1 MMMTKIKNYI
11 IVTKGKTSNKE
22 FLNEFAQS
30 LFVKFTIED
39 LETAFVIQYSDD
51 VEESIIN
58 EAFTSYLFDACDNV
72 IVYIG
77 RSFVNYADS
86 DIKTI
91 LRLLSYSLTKP
102 LYDKKSLVEEVID
115 NKDEDVKKL
124 VLNKYYLDY
133 SMQDL
138 LKTFFINNMN
148 TLKSSKVLYI
158 HRNTLIN
165 KIQRFKED
173 TGFDPK
179 EFRDA
184 YLIYSLIK

>member
-77 RSFVNYADS
+77 RSFVNDADS

-102 LYDKKSLVEEVID
+102 LYHKKSLVEEVID

>member
-77 RSFVNYADS
+77 RSFVNDADS

-115 NKDEDVKKL
+115 NKDEDIKKL

>member
-39 LETAFVIQYSDD
+39 LGTAFVIQYSDD

>member
-39 LETAFVIQYSDD
+39 LGTAFVIQYSDD

-77 RSFVNYADS
+77 RSFVNDADS

-115 NKDEDVKKL
+115 NKDEDIKKL

>member
-115 NKDEDVKKL
+115 NKDEDIKKL

>member
-1 MMMTKIKNYI
+1 MMTKIKNYI

-77 RSFVNYADS
+77 RSFVNDADS

-115 NKDEDVKKL
+115 NKDEDIKKL

>member
-1 MMMTKIKNYI
+1 MTKIKNYI

-39 LETAFVIQYSDD
+39 WKTAFVIQYLDD

-77 RSFVNYADS
+77 RSFVNDTDS

-115 NKDEDVKKL
+115 NKDEDIKKL

>member
-77 RSFVNYADS
+77 RSFVNDADS